1 LVNRYQS
8 IVTNE
13 SGVQADPAFLALLP
27 ALEARLPVLERHELA
42 EAMAPVVA
50 RLQEPIPAGQR
61 AAVAEAVMG
70 LCRRLF
76 AGARSGD
83 ALPLARALLAQSLL
97 ADDPVLERRASG
109 VCGLLAADTADVVG
123 AIGYHARALQLAEA
137 GGNPVDRCTIWN
149 NIGLAFRM
157 AGNTER
163 AVQCYRRALAK
174 VDGLPGDIHVRYT
187 VCSNLSG
194 GLYHLGDIV
203 AGLRFARQAL
213 AEALPAW
220 VEQDPH
226 SAILLR
232 RNLVRL
238 LIAAGELAQAREHVD
253 EVAVLAARTTSPRTL
268 IAAATTRATYEL
280 ATGSMDIAL
289 TRLEDALA
297 RARSVPA
304 ALRDTLGSLVRAEEA
319 AGRPERAL
327 VRLQELSDHFYR
339 FAVDRARDH
348 VELSLFLDAP
358 GRASDPMVE
367 QARARLVSH
376 LRAPGEPEEWKAYQ
390 RLGVAAALRMDATGW
405 HGLRVGA
412 LAKALAMASG
422 IAPLQAL
429 EMGLAAELHDI
440 GLSSVPEAIVAKR
453 GELNAAERAL
463 VERHTDAGAEILSD
477 DGHPRLL
484 MAREIAKYHHARY
497 DGAGYPERV
506 GGKFIPLAARICA
519 VADAYDVMV
528 CGLENRPPMSMSD
541 ALAELRREA
550 GGQFDPALVDR
561 FEAVIRDETAD
572 LGVDP
577 AAVTGLESFQDL
589 VMTLQEDRGF
599 V

>member
-1 LVNRYQS
+1 MNS
-8 IVTNE
+8 ET
-13 SGVQADPAFLALLP
+13 GVQADPAFLALLP
-27 ALEARLPVLERHELA
+27 ALEARLPTLERGELA
-42 EAMAPVVA
+42 EAMAPVMA
-50 RLQEPIPAGQR
+50 RLQEPIPADQR
-61 AAVAEAVMG
+61 APVAEAVMG

-76 AGARSGD
+76 AGARSAD
-83 ALPLARALLAQSLL
+83 ALPLARALLSQSIL

-137 GGNPVDRCTIWN
+137 ERNPVDQTTIWN

-163 AVQCYRRALAK
+163 AVQCYRRALAA
-174 VDGLPGDIHVRYT
+174 VDGLPGHLHVRHT
-187 VCSNLSG
+187 VCANLAS
-194 GLYHLGDIV
+194 GLYHLGDIES
-203 AGLRFARQAL
+203 GLRFGRRAL
-213 AEALPAW
+213 DEALPAW
-220 VEQDPH
+220 VAQDPH
-226 SAILLR
+226 AAIVLR

-238 LIAAGELAQAREHVD
+238 LIAAGQVAQAREHVD
-253 EVAVLAARTTSPRTL
+253 QVAILAASATSPRVL
-268 IAAATTRATYEL
+268 IAAATTRATYEV
-280 ATGSMDIAL
+280 ATGSVDIAL

-297 RARSVPA
+297 RSRRVPA
-304 ALRDTLGSLVRAEEA
+304 ALRDTLGCLVRAEEA

-339 FAVDRARDH
+339 FAVERARDH
-348 VELSLFLDAP
+348 VELSLIFDAP
-358 GRASDPMVE
+358 GRATDPMVE
-367 QARARLVSH
+367 QVRARLVSH
-376 LRAPGEPEEWKAYQ
+376 LQAPGEPEEWKAYQ
-390 RLGVAAALRMDATGW
+390 RLGVAAVLRMDATGW

-412 LAKALAMASG
+412 LTKALAMASG
-422 IAPLQAL
+422 VAPLQAL

-440 GLSSVPEAIVAKR
+440 GLSSVPEAIIAKR
-453 GELNAAERAL
+453 GELNAAERSL

-484 MAREIAKYHHARY
+484 MAREIAKYHHARF

-506 GGKFIPLAARICA
+506 GGKFIPLAARMCA
-519 VADAYDVMV
+519 VADAYDAMV

-541 ALAELRREA
+541 ALGELRREA
-550 GGQFDPALVDR
+550 GGQFDPVLVER
-561 FEAVIRDETAD
+561 FEAVIRDEAAD

-577 AAVTGLESFQDL
+577 AAVAGLESFQDL

-599 V
+599 L